1 MSLRFV
7 RAAGCALMVG
17 AFAAPLGA
25 QGSSV
30 YNQSGCVSAVGG
42 SAVAAP
48 CQDASSIYYNPGAL
62 ALQPTTAS
70 TGATAIYDSGSFTYD
85 HSGVVVEREPVV
97 PIVPHAFGSYRRDR
111 LAFGFGFWAPY
122 GLGIEWPEDFEG
134 RFISWKTELRGIY
147 LQPTVSYELIPGK
160 LGIGGGPQIV
170 RGGLELNQN
179 AESTLSHLALFGFPL
194 GTDLARAK
202 LEGSG
207 TGFGGQIG
215 VFYRPSDRVAV
226 GARYMHSVD
235 VGLEGDAAFESVPI
249 TGLPDAIAALVDPL
263 FAPGGP
269 LSDQAVSAGL
279 TFPPQAVV
287 GVSFGATPDLVVS
300 ADYQWTGWST
310 FDRIIADFEAAP
322 DVTLDFQYNDAHTLR
337 TGARYALTPELEG
350 RAGFVYNTA
359 ASPDQGVTPILP
371 EADRHLYGAGL
382 GYRMGGIRADVYYNY
397 VDQADRRG
405 RVRSEL
411 PGFSS
416 EDLNIG
422 VYSSAAHLIG
432 LTVSYSPGSPW

>member
-1 MSLRFV
+1 MGRSFLRP
-7 RAAGCALMVG
+7 AGHALMLG
-17 AFAAPLGA
+17 ALAAPLTA

-30 YNQSGCVSAVGG
+30 YNQSACVSAVGG

-48 CQDASSIYYNPGAL
+48 CLDASSIYYNPGAL
-62 ALQPTTAS
+62 SLWPAAAS
-70 TGATAIYDSGSFTYD
+70 IGFSAIHNTGSFTYD
-85 HSGVVVEREPVV
+85 HSGVVVEREPAA
-97 PIVPHAFGSYRRDR
+97 PIVPQGYGSYRHDR
-111 LAFGFGFWAPY
+111 LALGFGFWAPY

-134 RFISWKTELRGIY
+134 RFVSWKTSLRGIY

-170 RGGLELNQN
+170 LGGIELNQSV
-179 AESTLSHLALFGFPL
+179 ESTLAHLALFGFPL
-194 GTDLARAK
+194 GTDLARAR

-215 VFYRPSDRVAV
+215 VFYRASDRIAA

-235 VGLEGDAAFESVPI
+235 VDLDGDAVFEPAPI
-249 TGLPDAIAALVDPL
+249 TGLPAALAALVDPL
-263 FAPGGP
+263 FTPGGL
-269 LSDQAVSAGL
+269 LSDQSVSAGL

-287 GVSFGATPDLVVS
+287 GVSVGATPHLVIS
-300 ADYQWTGWST
+300 MDYQWTGWNT

-322 DVTLDFQYNDAHTLR
+322 DVTLELQYNDTHTLR

-359 ASPDQGVTPILP
+359 ASPDQTVTPILP
-371 EADRHLYGAGL
+371 EAERRLYGAGL
-382 GYRMGGIRADVYYNY
+382 GYRTGSLGVDVYYNY
-397 VDQADRRG
+397 INQADRRG

-411 PGFSS
+411 PGFTI

-422 VYSSAAHLIG
+422 VYSSVAHLFG
-432 LTVSYSPGSPW
+432 LTVSYSPGRTR